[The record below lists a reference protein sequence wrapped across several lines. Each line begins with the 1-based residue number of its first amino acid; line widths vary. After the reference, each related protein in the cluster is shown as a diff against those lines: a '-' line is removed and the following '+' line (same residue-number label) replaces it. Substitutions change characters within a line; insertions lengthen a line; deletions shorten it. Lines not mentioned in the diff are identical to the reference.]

1 MKVVPRKLVA
11 LCPLLLLLL
20 LSPRARANMAAPA
33 NPDVGTAI
41 TFEKNQEL
49 AVTSEVLNI
58 TVKGAKAEIVA
69 TYTMENT
76 TDQQVV
82 TSSMFLSPNVEA
94 GNVTVLVDGQE
105 VPVVVES
112 YTLGDVTQIDTQDW
126 QYVVLDGKAADVGQ
140 GQTVDTIL
148 FALEFEPHQQYDVV
162 VSYTYQLGGYPD
174 YDYNVK
180 RGTLEYYLRP
190 AALWKDFSNLTI
202 NLHLDEDM
210 PVLQD
215 SNLEFEKVAPRTY
228 QYVSDTL
235 PEENLR
241 IEVDQSWWQELF
253 GFFQNPYLAVY
264 AMYFVPVIVVIVV
277 CVGGVIWM
285 VRWTARRNK
294 RL

>member
-1 MKVVPRKLVA
+1 MKVIPRKLAA

-20 LSPRARANMAAPA
+20 LTPKAHANMAAPA

-49 AVTSEVLNI
+49 AVTSEVLDI
-58 TVKGAKAEIVA
+58 TVKGDKAEIVA

-94 GNVTVLVDGQE
+94 GNVTVLVHGQE

-126 QYVVLDGKAADVGQ
+126 QYVVLDGEAADVGQ

-162 VSYTYQLGGYPD
+162 VSYTYRLGGYPD

-241 IEVDQSWWQELF
+241 IEVDQSWWQELV

-264 AMYFVPVIVVIVV
+264 TMYFVPVIVVIVV

>member
-1 MKVVPRKLVA
+1 MKVTLRKLVA
-11 LCPLLLLLL
+11 LCPLLLLPLL
-20 LSPRARANMAAPA
+20 TPRAYANMAAPA

-49 AVTSEVLNI
+49 AVTSEVLDI

-126 QYVVLDGKAADVGQ
+126 QYVVLDGKAADVGEE
-140 GQTVDTIL
+140 QTVDTIL
-148 FALEFEPHQQYDVV
+148 FALEFEPHQEYDVV
-162 VSYTYQLGGYPD
+162 VSYTYRLGGYPG
-174 YDYNVK
+174 YDDNAK

-190 AALWKDFSNLTI
+190 AVLWKDFSNLTI

-215 SNLEFEKVAPRTY
+215 SNLDFEEVGPRTY
-228 QYVSDTL
+228 QYQSNTL

-241 IEVDQSWWQELF
+241 IWVDQTWWQELLGVF
-253 GFFQNPYLAVY
+253 KSPYLAVY
-264 AMYFVPVIVVIVV
+264 AMYFVPVIVVVMA
-277 CVGGVIWM
+277 CVGVVIWM
-285 VRWTARRNK
+285 VRRTARRNK

>member
-1 MKVVPRKLVA
+1 MKVILRKLAA

-20 LSPRARANMAAPA
+20 LTPKAYANMAAPA

-41 TFEKNQEL
+41 TFENNQEL
-49 AVTSEVLNI
+49 AVTSEVLDI

-94 GNVTVLVDGQE
+94 GDVTVLVDGQE

-112 YTLGDVTQIDTQDW
+112 YALGDVTRIDTQDW

-228 QYVSDTL
+228 QYISDTL

-241 IEVDQSWWQELF
+241 IEVDQSWWQELV

-264 AMYFVPVIVVIVV
+264 AMYFVPVIVVVV
-277 CVGGVIWM
+277 ACVGGVIWM

>member
-1 MKVVPRKLVA
+1 
-11 LCPLLLLLL
+11 
-20 LSPRARANMAAPA
+20 
-33 NPDVGTAI
+33 
-41 TFEKNQEL
+41 
-49 AVTSEVLNI
+49 
-58 TVKGAKAEIVA
+58 
-69 TYTMENT
+69 MENT

-82 TSSMFLSPNVEA
+82 TPSMFLSPNVEA

-148 FALEFEPHQQYDVV
+148 FTLEFEPRQQCEVV
-162 VSYTYQLGGYPD
+162 VSYTYRLGGYPD

-180 RGTLEYYLRP
+180 YGTLEYYLRP

-215 SNLEFEKVAPRTY
+215 SNLEFEQVGPRTY

-253 GFFQNPYLAVY
+253 GFFRNPYLAVY
-264 AMYFVPVIVVIVV
+264 AMYFVPVIVVVVV

-285 VRWTARRNK
+285 VRRMARRNK
-294 RL
+294 